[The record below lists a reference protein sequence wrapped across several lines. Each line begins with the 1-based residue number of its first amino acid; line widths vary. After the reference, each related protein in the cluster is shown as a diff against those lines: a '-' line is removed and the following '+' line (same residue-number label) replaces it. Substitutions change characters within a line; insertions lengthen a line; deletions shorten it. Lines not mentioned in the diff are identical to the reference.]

1 MTYSRLDTSDS
12 KKVKTSIIAT
22 SSTSTALPKRSATTW
37 FFNKS
42 FPSLSTQNLSKSLNK
57 LNKTEK
63 KEEREWLL
71 LEPSS
76 PTVRQEN
83 QDEELNAES
92 SILSDATTSDV
103 DCIVKVDQLCSESSD
118 EEDEDID
125 SIVEEFQ
132 QKLKV
137 TTAGLKDTN
146 LKIPSTTSWR
156 CSLLCILAII
166 MASIMGGIACS
177 YENVILFIVSLITML
192 IVNLV
197 VLWIPTYT
205 YAFATP
211 SAFTC
216 SFCIYTCSIFL
227 AFITFDSWCAV
238 VFWFVS
244 GIVLALQSLVK
255 CDLLCCLCLDYP
267 HDESQATIVM
277 EEHLV
282 TNGSH
287 QATIHLRNAPKG
299 ISMINRVQRHS

>member
-22 SSTSTALPKRSATTW
+22 SSTSSAPPKRSATTW

>member
-1 MTYSRLDTSDS
+1 MNTSET
-12 KKVKTSIIAT
+12 KKVKTTIVAT
-22 SSTSTALPKRSATTW
+22 SSSTAPPPKRSATTW

-76 PTVRQEN
+76 PTVRQ
-83 QDEELNAES
+83 DEELNAES
-92 SILSDATTSDV
+92 SILSDATASDV
-103 DCIVKVDQLCSESSD
+103 DCIVKAEQLCSESSD

-166 MASIMGGIACS
+166 MASILGGIACS
-177 YENVILFIVSLITML
+177 FENVILFIVSLIMLL

-197 VLWIPTYT
+197 ILWIPTYT

-216 SFCIYTCSIFL
+216 SSCMYTCSIFL

-255 CDLLCCLCLDYP
+255 CDILCCLCLDYP
-267 HDESQATIVM
+267 HDESQTAIVM

-299 ISMINRVQRHS
+299 MSMINRVQRNS

>member
-1 MTYSRLDTSDS
+1 MTYSRLDTNDS
-12 KKVKTSIIAT
+12 KKVKTSVIAT
-22 SSTSTALPKRSATTW
+22 SSTAPPPKRSATTW

-103 DCIVKVDQLCSESSD
+103 DCIVKADQLCSESSD

-137 TTAGLKDTN
+137 TTTGLKDTN

-238 VFWFVS
+238 VFWFIS

-255 CDLLCCLCLDYP
+255 CDLFCCLCLDYP

-277 EEHLV
+277 EEHLA

-287 QATIHLRNAPKG
+287 QATIHLKNAPKG
-299 ISMINRVQRHS
+299 MSMINRVQRHS

>member
-1 MTYSRLDTSDS
+1 MNTSET
-12 KKVKTSIIAT
+12 KKVKTTIVAT
-22 SSTSTALPKRSATTW
+22 SSSTAPPPKRSATTW

-76 PTVRQEN
+76 PTVRQ
-83 QDEELNAES
+83 DEELNAES
-92 SILSDATTSDV
+92 SILSDATASDV
-103 DCIVKVDQLCSESSD
+103 DCIVKAEQLCSESSD

-166 MASIMGGIACS
+166 MASILGGIACS
-177 YENVILFIVSLITML
+177 YENVILFIVSLITLL

-197 VLWIPTYT
+197 ILWIPTYT

-216 SFCIYTCSIFL
+216 SSCIYTCSIFL

-255 CDLLCCLCLDYP
+255 CDILCCLCLDYP
-267 HDESQATIVM
+267 RDESQTAIVM

-299 ISMINRVQRHS
+299 MSMINRVQRNS